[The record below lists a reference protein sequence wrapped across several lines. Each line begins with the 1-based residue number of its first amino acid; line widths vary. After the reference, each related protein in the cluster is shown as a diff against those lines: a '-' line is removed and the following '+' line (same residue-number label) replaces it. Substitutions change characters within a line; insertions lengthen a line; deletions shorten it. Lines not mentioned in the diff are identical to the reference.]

1 LSKSKIL
8 SALPKKW
15 ACLNSYL
22 KGVNKDPLY
31 FPPEWVYFLRPVGPR
46 EIKDMREGNIV
57 GLY

>member
-1 LSKSKIL
+1 MGQFLVEFHVIL
-8 SALPKKW
+8 AKY
-15 ACLNSYL
+15 AFNSYL